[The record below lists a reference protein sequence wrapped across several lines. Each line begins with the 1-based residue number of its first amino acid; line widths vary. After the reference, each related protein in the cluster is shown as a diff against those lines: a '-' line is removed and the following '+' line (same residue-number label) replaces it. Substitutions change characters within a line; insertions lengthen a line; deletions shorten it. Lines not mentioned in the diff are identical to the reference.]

1 MPEHSNKEDQMKHN
15 SHTPYEKR
23 QRRNAEE
30 AREDWITAR
39 QLAEEYHIGRS
50 TAYAA
55 FKRLDTIRIGG
66 CVRARR
72 SEVEERLR
80 RYGRI

>member
-1 MPEHSNKEDQMKHN
+1 MEHNI
-15 SHTPYEKR
+15 HTTR
-23 QRRNAEE
+23 MHVRGQGRAD
-30 AREDWITAR
+30 AHDDWITAR

-66 CVRARR
+66 CIRARR
-72 SEVEERLR
+72 SEVEEKLR